1 MLSKK
6 LEKAI
11 NDQIAFEF
19 YSSYTYLAIAAYLE
33 TLDFGGI
40 ASFFAKQAE
49 EEIGHGMKFYNYVN
63 EKGGIVRLDA
73 IDKPKETYKDLVEIF
88 ETALAHEELVTKKI
102 NNIMDIAIEEKDYA
116 TRYFL
121 DWFVEEQV
129 EEEDTMR
136 NLLTRVKR
144 CKNDPSDAYILD
156 KQLGERE

>member
-1 MLSKK
+1 
-6 LEKAI
+6 
-11 NDQIAFEF
+11 
-19 YSSYTYLAIAAYLE
+19 
-33 TLDFGGI
+33 
-40 ASFFAKQAE
+40 
-49 EEIGHGMKFYNYVN
+49 MKFYNYVN

-88 ETALAHEELVTKKI
+88 ETALAHEELVTRKI
-102 NNIMDIAIEEKDYA
+102 YNIVDIAIEEKDYA